1 MLHLISSGSLDSD
14 ICHVNDLQN
23 SFYGVAL
30 GSTVMSSLTILPHI
44 TLE

>member
-1 MLHLISSGSLDSD
+1 LDSH

-30 GSTVMSSLTILPHI
+30 GSTVMFLDRAATYYIRIKELW
-44 TLE
+44 LN